1 MGANLKAS
9 PLLPAPWLEVYKI
22 GILQECRTT
31 IVAGDWWL
39 GTCFR
44 DIWSHFGTTLEVFG
58 WVLGTIGITLGAI
71 GLL

>member
-1 MGANLKAS
+1 MYMCMCMYILRLRPCRR
-9 PLLPAPWLEVYKI
+9 PLH
-22 GILQECRTT
+22 LQECRTT